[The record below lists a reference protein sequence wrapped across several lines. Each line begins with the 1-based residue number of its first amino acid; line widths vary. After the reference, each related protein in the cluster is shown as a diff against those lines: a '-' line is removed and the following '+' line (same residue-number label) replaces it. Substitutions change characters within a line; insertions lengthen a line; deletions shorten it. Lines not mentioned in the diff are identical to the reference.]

1 MHLVNE
7 LLCDGHAQTRA
18 LVVGAARALLLR
30 ERLKNMLQEFLAHTD
45 AVVLDLHPQV
55 DKTFF
60 KQRFLGAEVDLAAVG
75 RVLDGVG
82 KNVDEHLPDMQLTA
96 DQVRV
101 PERADLLCEGHVP
114 VHDLALHD
122 GAAGIQQ
129 RPQIK
134 RRVQHLHIAG
144 FDFGHVQHVVDEGEQ
159 VGRRTAHLGH
169 AVPHAGLVVKVVL
182 GNVQHTHNAVDGRAD
197 VVGHVGQELRLGDAG
212 LLGLAQG
219 FFGLGAEPL
228 GADDQCDAD
237 RGNQNAQAGQHD
249 NGRVLIG
256 QPRQRER
263 LLPQVDVGVG
273 DGADLGAGQAVDAL
287 VQHAAQQH
295 IVVLPDADAE
305 IALLVAQHR
314 AQLVAR
320 VVKDRALGLVGVGI
334 VGIDGPGVH
343 GSQAVIKG
351 IQVFYMSRVAQ
362 AGHFQRG
369 GGKIVCDSDIV
380 QRAVVAAQQHPGK
393 LRRQI
398 AVGQLVA
405 VVLRLGQVVGQV
417 DDKIRLPVRQHGL
430 VLAAVRGLQEFVTQP
445 RPAYCLLEN
454 IHHDAGGHA
463 VRRHV
468 GVRVA
473 VRVDKHRE
481 HRVCVVAGDD
491 IVYLGVGQVNFAAGM
506 SAGVV
511 FVEQGRAPAGVVAV
525 DFADGIVDKLLGD
538 GVILAHGYVNAL
550 LVEGINDPFVLRLA
564 QPVGGCGG
572 DLPVAQCTGQL
583 LVGVIVH
590 RGVAETVLLG
600 VGSKALIAAI
610 AAAAH
615 ADSYAVEGVVVA
627 GHNAAVAGFD
637 GQHRRHCADGLGGK
651 GKLLVVLRGP
661 SQHRDQVDLPGGQLL
676 HGLLGVAVQAGV
688 CKGYVLMLGNVL
700 QQLIGVAAAAA
711 VCSGG
716 HVAGVGVEADAQG
729 AQGGPATVRGVHGH
743 GKAEQN
749 ADSQAEQQQH
759 GCPASACAGILLLIH
774 RKQLRS
780 F

>member
-45 AVVLDLHPQV
+45 PVVLDLHPQV

-75 RVLDGVG
+75 RVLHGVG
-82 KNVDEHLPDMQLTA
+82 KNVDKHLPDMQLTA

-134 RRVQHLHIAG
+134 RCVQHLHIAG

-228 GADDQCDAD
+228 GADGQCDAD

-256 QPRQRER
+256 QPRQGER

-287 VQHAAQQH
+287 VQHSAQQH

-305 IALLVAQHR
+305 IALLAAQHR

-334 VGIDGPGVH
+334 VGIDSPVAH
-343 GSQAVIKG
+343 GGQTVIKG
-351 IQVFYMSRVAQ
+351 IQVLYMGRVAQ

-369 GGKIVCDSDIV
+369 GGKIVCDSNIV

-405 VVLRLGQVVGQV
+405 VVLRLGHVVGQV
-417 DDKIRLPVRQHGL
+417 NDKIRLPVRQHGL
-430 VLAAVRGLQEFVTQP
+430 VLAAVRGLQEFVAQP
-445 RPAYCLLEN
+445 RPACCRLEN

-481 HRVCVVAGDD
+481 RRVCVVAGGD
-491 IVYLGVGQVNFAAGM
+491 IVFLGVGQINFAAGM
-506 SAGVV
+506 AAGVV

-525 DFADGIVDKLLGD
+525 HRRNSVVDEPQRRGIT
-538 GVILAHGYVNAL
+538 LAHGNIAVL
-550 LVEGINDPFVLRLA
+550 HVKGVNDPFVLRLA
-564 QPVGGCGG
+564 HPVGDGGG
-572 DLPVAQCTGQL
+572 DLPGAQGAGQL
-583 LVGVIVH
+583 LIGIIGH
-590 RGVAETVLLG
+590 QGVAEAVLLG
-600 VGSKALIAAI
+600 VGFKAVIAAI
-610 AAAAH
+610 ACAAH
-615 ADSYAVEGVVVA
+615 ADDHPVVGAVVT
-627 GHNAAVAGFD
+627 GHNAAVAGLD
-637 GQHRRHCADGLGGK
+637 GQHRGNVADRLGRKVEPFLTLRRFAQHRHNIDFAVLQHIHDLIDVAVIAQI
-651 GKLLVVLRGP
+651 LVVE
-661 SQHRDQVDLPGGQLL
+661 VFI
-676 HGLLGVAVQAGV
+676 LGH
-688 CKGYVLMLGNVL
+688 VL
-700 QQLIGVAAAAA
+700 QRLIGVAAAAA

-729 AQGGPATVRGVHGH
+729 GPATVRGVHGH
-743 GKAEQN
+743 GKTKQN
-749 ADSQAEQQQH
+749 ADNQAEQQQH
-759 GCPASACAGILLLIH
+759 GCPASAYAGILLLIH